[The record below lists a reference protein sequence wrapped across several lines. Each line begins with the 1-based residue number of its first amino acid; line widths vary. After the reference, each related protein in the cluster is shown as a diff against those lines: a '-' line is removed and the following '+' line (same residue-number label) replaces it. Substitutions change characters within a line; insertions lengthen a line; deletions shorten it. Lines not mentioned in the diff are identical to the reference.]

1 MVMFNVI
8 RNTVG
13 IWLGGPVSMQGNGN
27 GDGDGIGNSN
37 GTFNGNGNGQC
48 NGQCNGNHAT
58 QFWLGG
64 PVSMQGSFFDLLTHN
79 AALERVY
86 FATTSLLMAA
96 MMMITLSLK
105 MMMDMSQWATQN
117 FLASNPSVDH
127 P

>member
-1 MVMFNVI
+1 MFNVI

-48 NGQCNGNHAT
+48 NGNHAT

-64 PVSMQGSFFDLLTHN
+64 PVSMQGSFFDLLTPQCSAWKGLFCNHI
-79 AALERVY
+79 AADGGDDDDYFELEDDDGN
-86 FATTSLLMAA
+86 
-96 MMMITLSLK
+96 IT
-105 MMMDMSQWATQN
+105 
-117 FLASNPSVDH
+117 FYPPSTL
-127 P
+127 

>member
-13 IWLGGPVSMQGNGN
+13 IWLGGPVSMQGSFSGNGN
-27 GDGDGIGNSN
+27 GDDDGIGNSN
-37 GTFNGNGNGQC
+37 GTFNGNG

-96 MMMITLSLK
+96 IMMITLSLK
-105 MMMDMSQWATQN
+105 MVMDMSQ
-117 FLASNPSVDH
+117 
-127 P
+127 

>member
-48 NGQCNGNHAT
+48 NGNHAT

-96 MMMITLSLK
+96 IMMITLSLK
-105 MMMDMSQWATQN
+105 MVMDMSQ
-117 FLASNPSVDH
+117 
-127 P
+127 